1 MKRRTKEEARAIGQ
15 KEIDRILSQ
24 FGKPSIPLK
33 ITADRLGAPTNLAV
47 CRFFLGK
54 PFVIIFRPRH
64 AMHLELIDFIDI
76 IRHEVAHSIAGFN
89 AGHGSAFQEV
99 CKQIKC
105 VAEKCIKEDYVKIAF
120 SKYTYT
126 CINCGR
132 EIYKTRKVRVNHSCG
147 ECSRSYNPKYLLKLK
162 EV

>member
-1 MKRRTKEEARAIGQ
+1 MKRRTKEEARVIGQ

-33 ITADRLGAPTNLAV
+33 ITTGGLGRSANLAV
-47 CRFFLGK
+47 CRFFLGQ
-54 PFVIIFRPRH
+54 PFTIIFRPRH
-64 AMHLELIDFIDI
+64 AMHLKLEDFIDI
-76 IRHEVAHSIAGFN
+76 IRHEVAHAIAGYI
-89 AGHGSAFQEV
+89 AGHGPQFQEV
-99 CKQIKC
+99 CQKLKC
-105 VAEKCIKEDYVKIAF
+105 VANKTIEDDYVKLAF

-132 EIYKTRKVRVNHSCG
+132 EVYKTRKFRQNHSCG
-147 ECSRSYNPKYLLKLK
+147 LCSKNYNPKYLLKLK